1 MVYVRTTVGGQNW
14 AHVRARAN
22 PEPVHGP
29 DKVPGR
35 DTPLIRRCDPGWFDT
50 SPPPSVHYL
59 KPLGFQ
65 KNQRMLLAR
74 EFVSYL
80 SRQIVRKLTPQVLE
94 TPNPQAVAEIVDHI
108 ITEEL
113 TIEDRLNEE
122 VRDILGQYSDYM
134 RREGVSYQEMFRRT
148 KNQLIAQRKVI
159 RASGRDTGDQMKL
172 SRDKISDMSHKIVAA
187 LRKSREL
194 RVKKDANDVR
204 LEIVRAI
211 TELLTA
217 EEKVDRLSRD
227 KVRSQK
233 RDIPEGS
240 EEWDLLQKRYYA
252 EELKKLGIDLTR

>member
-1 MVYVRTTVGGQNW
+1 
-14 AHVRARAN
+14 
-22 PEPVHGP
+22 
-29 DKVPGR
+29 
-35 DTPLIRRCDPGWFDT
+35 
-50 SPPPSVHYL
+50 
-59 KPLGFQ
+59 
-65 KNQRMLLAR
+65 MLLAR
-74 EFVSYL
+74 EFVDFV
-80 SRQIVRKLTPQVLE
+80 SRQIVKKLTPAWIETTDNQVAAE
-94 TPNPQAVAEIVDHI
+94 FIAAVV
-108 ITEEL
+108 EEDL
-113 TIEDRLNEE
+113 SIEDRLNDE
-122 VRDILGQYSDYM
+122 VRELLSQYSDYM
-134 RREGVSYQEMFRRT
+134 RREGVSYQDMFRRT

-194 RVKKDANDVR
+194 RVKKDPNEVR

-211 TELLTA
+211 MELLTA
-217 EEKVDRLSRD
+217 EEKVDRLSRE